1 MLGVIQGLLM
11 EKQLTVLV
19 GKAFSTPKFSLL
31 YSVGVNVLPMRIT
44 HYIPHSCIKK
54 QYFKASSA
62 SLGHLS
68 LRDTAGFLC
77 KRGLYIGR
85 WLSRL

>member
-44 HYIPHSCIKK
+44 HYIPHSCIKNSISK
-54 QYFKASSA
+54 PHQLPWVIF
-62 SLGHLS
+62 H
-68 LRDTAGFLC
+68 
-77 KRGLYIGR
+77 
-85 WLSRL
+85 